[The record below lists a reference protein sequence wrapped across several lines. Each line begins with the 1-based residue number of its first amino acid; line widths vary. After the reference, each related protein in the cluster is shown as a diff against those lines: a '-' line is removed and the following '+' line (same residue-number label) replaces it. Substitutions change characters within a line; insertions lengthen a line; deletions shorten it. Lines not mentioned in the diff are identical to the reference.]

1 MGRETQS
8 ISGTRGRQTRIQDQ
22 DMEDR
27 TRVSDLHSYVMCIY
41 NMYLYKSMYI
51 CIYHI

>member
-27 TRVSDLHSYVMCIY
+27 TRVSDLHSYVMYIY

-51 CIYHI
+51 CIYYI